1 MLSEQMLNSDQ
12 DDRVFY
18 STVVLEHIVPNKNK
32 AAFRKWHSGLMQI
45 AEHQPGFVRTDI
57 CPPLQ
62 CVDGVTKWYSIVH
75 FDTPNHLNDWLNS
88 RKREQWVE
96 SGREIFENYKFK
108 SFTTGLE
115 GWFSVQAGQER
126 SSLGLPAWKQVM
138 AVVLGL
144 YPLVMIQSKLF
155 STLGLLRSWSPAGV
169 MLLNNF
175 ITSSLLTWVVMPQ
188 ITKLLRFWLQPAFRI
203 SEQKID
209 LIGTAIVLIALS
221 LMVAL
226 FSHL

>member
-1 MLSEQMLNSDQ
+1 MPHSDH

-18 STVVLEHIVPNKNK
+18 STVVLEHIVPNENK
-32 AAFRKWHSGLMQI
+32 AAFLQWHSALMQT
-45 AEHQPGFVRTDI
+45 AEQHRGFVRKDI
-57 CPPLQ
+57 CPPLY
-62 CVDGVTKWYSIVH
+62 CVDGVIKWYSIVH

-88 RKREQWVE
+88 SDREHLVE

-115 GWFSVQAGQER
+115 GWFSTQAGQER
-126 SSLGLPAWKQVM
+126 SSLGPPPWKQVM

-155 STLGLLRSWSPAGV
+155 STFGWLQSWSPASV

-175 ITSSLLTWVVMPQ
+175 ITSSLLTWAVMPR
-188 ITKLLRFWLQPAFRI
+188 ITKLLSFWLQPAFRL
-203 SEQKID
+203 SERKID
-209 LIGTAIVLIALS
+209 AIGAAIVFVVLG
-221 LMVAL
+221 LMVSL
-226 FSHL
+226 FSRV

>member
-1 MLSEQMLNSDQ
+1 MSHSDN

-18 STVVLEHIVPNKNK
+18 SSVVLEHIVPNENK
-32 AAFRKWHSGLMQI
+32 GAFRKWQTALMRTAQQ
-45 AEHQPGFVRTDI
+45 HQGFVRNDH

-62 CVDGVTKWYSIVH
+62 CVDGVMKWYSIVH

-88 RKREQWVE
+88 RDRTQLLE

-115 GWFSVQAGQER
+115 GWFSTQAGQER
-126 SSLGLPAWKQVM
+126 SSLGPPPWKQVM

-155 STLGLLRSWSPAGV
+155 ATFGWLHSWSPAAL

-175 ITSSLLTWVVMPQ
+175 ITSSLLTWAVMPQ
-188 ITKLLRFWLQPAFRI
+188 ITKLLRFWLQPAFRLT
-203 SEQKID
+203 ERKTE
-209 LIGTAIVLIALS
+209 LMGTAIVLIALG
-221 LMVAL
+221 LMVSL
-226 FSHL
+226 FSQI

>member
-1 MLSEQMLNSDQ
+1 MPNSDI

-18 STVVLEHIVPNKNK
+18 STVVLEHIVPNENK
-32 AAFRKWHSGLMQI
+32 AAFLKWHSALI
-45 AEHQPGFVRTDI
+45 RTAEQHQGFVRTDL

-62 CVDGVTKWYSIVH
+62 CVDGVFKWYSIVH
-75 FDTPNHLNDWLNS
+75 FDTPNHLNNWLNS
-88 RKREQWVE
+88 GDRQQLVE

-115 GWFSVQAGQER
+115 GWFSTEAGQER
-126 SSLGLPAWKQVM
+126 SSLGLPPWKQVM

-155 STLGLLRSWSPAGV
+155 STFGWLHSWSPAAV

-175 ITSSLLTWVVMPQ
+175 ITSSLLTWAVMPQ
-188 ITKLLRFWLQPAFRI
+188 ITKLLKFWLQPAFRL
-203 SEQKID
+203 SERKTD
-209 LIGTAIVLIALS
+209 WVGAAIVLISLG
-221 LMVAL
+221 LMVSL
-226 FSHL
+226 FSHI